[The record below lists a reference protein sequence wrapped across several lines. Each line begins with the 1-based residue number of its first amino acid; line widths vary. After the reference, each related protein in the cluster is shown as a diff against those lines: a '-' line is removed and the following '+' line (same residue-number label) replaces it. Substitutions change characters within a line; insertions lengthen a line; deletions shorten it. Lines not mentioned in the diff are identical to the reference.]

1 MITMRVFI
9 ADDHNVVRR
18 GLQQIIADQPGWQL
32 AAEASAAD
40 DVLPLLRA
48 APFDVLI
55 LDISFGGRS
64 GIDLLGHIRA
74 EFPALPVLMLSMH
87 AEEQY
92 AVRCLRAG
100 ASGYLQ
106 KDSPPEEIVTAIE
119 RVRAGRRY
127 LSSALAGDIAAH
139 IAGAAPSQPH
149 EQLSNREFEVFRLI
163 ARGVSATAIAE
174 TLHLSVKTVSTY
186 RTRILLK
193 TGFRSNAD
201 IIAYAIRSGL
211 V

>member
-1 MITMRVFI
+1 MRIFI

-18 GLQQIIADQPGWQL
+18 GLQQIIAGQPGWEL

-40 DVLPLLRA
+40 DVLPILRA
-48 APFDVLI
+48 APFDVLV
-55 LDISFGGRS
+55 LDISLGGRS

-74 EFPALPVLMLSMH
+74 EFPSLPVLMLSMH

-106 KDSPPEEIVTAIE
+106 KDSPAEEIVAAIQ
-119 RVRAGRRY
+119 RVRTGRRY

-139 IAGAAPSQPH
+139 VAGAAPSQPH

-174 TLHLSVKTVSTY
+174 ALHLSVKTVSTY

-193 TGFRSNAD
+193 TGFHSNAD
-201 IIAYAIRSGL
+201 IIGYAIRSGL

>member
-1 MITMRVFI
+1 MRIFI

-18 GLQQIIADQPGWQL
+18 GLQQIIAGQPGWQL

-40 DVLPLLRA
+40 DVLPALRA

-55 LDISFGGRS
+55 LDISLGGRS

-106 KDSPPEEIVTAIE
+106 KDSAAEEIVTAIE
-119 RVRAGRRY
+119 RVCAGRRY
-127 LSSALAGDIAAH
+127 LSSELAGDIAAH

-149 EQLSNREFEVFRLI
+149 EQLSNREFEVFRLM
-163 ARGVSATAIAE
+163 ARGVTATAIAE

-193 TGFRSNAD
+193 TGFHSNAD

>member
-1 MITMRVFI
+1 MRIFI

-18 GLQQIIADQPGWQL
+18 GLQQIIAGQPGWQL
-32 AAEASAAD
+32 AAEAATAD
-40 DVLPLLRA
+40 DVLPLLRG

-55 LDISFGGRS
+55 LDISLGGRS

-127 LSSALAGDIAAH
+127 LSSELAGDIAAH
-139 IAGAAPSQPH
+139 IAGATPSQPH
-149 EQLSNREFEVFRLI
+149 EQLSNREFEVFRLM

-193 TGFRSNAD
+193 TGFQSNAD

>member
-1 MITMRVFI
+1 MRIFI

-18 GLQQIIADQPGWQL
+18 GLQQIIAGQPGWQL

-55 LDISFGGRS
+55 LDISLGGRS

-106 KDSPPEEIVTAIE
+106 KDSAAEEIVAAIE

-127 LSSALAGDIAAH
+127 VSSALAGDIAAH
-139 IAGAAPSQPH
+139 VAGTAPSQPH
-149 EQLSNREFEVFRLI
+149 EQLSDREFEVFRLI

-186 RTRILLK
+186 RSRILLK
-193 TGFRSNAD
+193 TGFHSNAD